1 MRIAIDYTPA
11 IRQGAG
17 IGRYTRSLVSALAGR
32 LSDGEE
38 LVLWHTRDAEPEDPP
53 SLANDRVQLRRV
65 PLPERVLTGAWHRLH
80 APFRLEHL
88 IGSVDVVH
96 GPDFV
101 IPPTSAPAVV
111 TIHDLSYIVTP
122 EYAHPALRRYLMQ
135 AVPRALERAA
145 GIVAVSETTASDL
158 VEHYHAPRERITVIP
173 NGVDPR
179 FHPPSQEEI
188 RRVHAKL
195 EVRRPYFLTV
205 GTIEPRKNHRTL
217 LEAFAQVYAAFPEAS
232 LLIVGRHGWLAD
244 PIVAE
249 IDAAARR
256 LPVRLLSRIDDRL
269 LPGLYAG
276 STALV
281 YPSWYEGFGL
291 PVVEAMASGAA
302 VITSDHGALAE
313 VAGDAALLVSAGDAD
328 KLAEQMCRVLED
340 TALREDLVQRGRAR
354 AAQFTWEAAAEAH
367 LALYRRVM
375 AER

>member
-17 IGRYTRSLVSALAGR
+17 IGRYTRSLVSALAQR
-32 LSDGEE
+32 LSDDEE
-38 LVLWHTRDAEPEDPP
+38 LILWHARDAEPDEPP
-53 SLANDRVQLRRV
+53 TWDNDRVQLRRV
-65 PLPERVLTGAWHRLH
+65 PLPERVLTSAWHRLH

-145 GIVAVSETTASDL
+145 GIVAVSETTAADL
-158 VEHYHAPRERITVIP
+158 VEHYGAPRERITVIP

-179 FHPPSQEEI
+179 FRPPSPEEI
-188 RRVHAKL
+188 HRVHAQL
-195 EVRRPYFLTV
+195 EVRRPYFLIV

-217 LEAFAQVYAAFPEAS
+217 LQAFAQVYAAFPEVS
-232 LLIVGRHGWLAD
+232 LLIVGRLGWLAE
-244 PIVAE
+244 PIVAD

-276 STALV
+276 SAALV

-313 VAGDAALLVSAGDAD
+313 VAGDAALLAPAGDAD
-328 KLAEQMCRVLED
+328 KLATQMCRVLED
-340 TALREDLVQRGRAR
+340 AGLRDDLVRRGRER
-354 AAQFTWEAAAEAH
+354 AAQFTWEAAADAH
-367 LALYRRVM
+367 LMLYRRVR